1 METITIDFTGAKNWD
16 EVHERISKPLDFPE
30 WYGKNLDAL
39 WELLTGYIAPCNI
52 KIKGT
57 KKVSSEY
64 LEYVQHICRIFIRA
78 EDIYK
83 EIKIISIE

>member
-1 METITIDFTGAKNWD
+1 MKESANHW
-16 EVHERISKPLDFPE
+16 ISLK

-39 WELLTGYIAPCNI
+39 WDLLTGYIAPCNI

-64 LEYVQHICRIFIRA
+64 LEYVQHISRIFIRA

-83 EIKIISIE
+83 QIKIISIE

>member
-39 WELLTGYIAPCNI
+39 WDLLTGYIAPCNI

-57 KKVSSEY
+57 KKDDISEITNTVERER
-64 LEYVQHICRIFIRA
+64 L
-78 EDIYK
+78 
-83 EIKIISIE
+83 